1 MLIVGVRNLK
11 DLWKEK
17 SLCFGNKANV
27 LSNAMQWGETVLPG
41 FCITFDLKREYNK
54 QLCEFLPQISES
66 YQSLMRERG
75 NCQVIVRS
83 SADWED
89 GEKAL
94 FPGIFRSIPSV
105 MSLSELLQAIQDCID
120 STQGAAVKYYTW
132 VNAAECE
139 FRYFTVLVQE
149 DLCSEYAGVAATQI
163 PVAGYAE
170 KDLMMAILTQGNN
183 HALVRG
189 IGPYSTY
196 SFGLTHGELSMRRIS
211 GDICMTTKNQ
221 DCIFGELYRVL
232 NSLRQKT
239 GRELEIEWGYA
250 EEKVYIFQVR
260 FDIKLIPT
268 GAPPE
273 KEEIASFSS
282 DQEQGLKYQAM
293 HFFREQGLFPRK
305 TLFISRGSL
314 AEEAARILGSWD
326 CSGPITVRFSKEGAI
341 GLPRFFAPGKEA
353 ASQYVL
359 TTKQPDWSVIA
370 YPSLTVQ
377 KSYELYVDRDVL
389 ILEYVPGIWESDSG
403 LAADTVIFTQDRF
416 CIWLVKQPRNA
427 KYEDEK
433 GVYTLQLPPTS
444 LDQIRKELSVRVP
457 TLQRLREIF
466 SRDLPLNF
474 HFVSDGDQDYYLNC
488 RRTSRIFWED
498 RYGGP
503 VQIIE
508 NMDDCSRW
516 DGKSG
521 ILFRPKLHRGE
532 EFLLFQFAPFLK
544 SLPVPIFVEF
554 GILSHP
560 AIMLRELG
568 ISVIPYFLHHDYFEI
583 PLEGI

>member
-1 MLIVGVRNLK
+1 MLISGVRNLK

-17 SLCFGNKANV
+17 SLCFGNKANA
-27 LSNAMQWGETVLPG
+27 LSYAMQWGNTVLPG
-41 FCITFDLKREYNK
+41 FCITFDLQREYK
-54 QLCEFLPQISES
+54 EQLCEFLPQIKQS
-66 YQSLMRERG
+66 YQWLMGERG

-83 SADWED
+83 SADLED

-94 FPGIFRSIPSV
+94 FPGIFRSIPRV
-105 MSLSELLQAIQDCID
+105 ATLSELLQAIQDCID
-120 STQGAAVKYYTW
+120 STQGAAVKYYAW
-132 VNAAECE
+132 ANVAECE

-149 DLCSEYAGVAATQI
+149 ELCPEYAGVAATQI

-170 KDLMMAILTQGNN
+170 KNLMMAILTRGNN

-189 IGPYSTY
+189 IGPCSTY
-196 SFGLTHGELSMRRIS
+196 SFILTHDALSVRRIV
-211 GDICMTTKNQ
+211 GDIRMDPQSQNHL
-221 DCIFGELYRVL
+221 FGQLYHIL
-232 NSLRQKT
+232 NDLRQKT
-239 GRELEIEWGYA
+239 GRELEIEWGYT
-250 EEKVYIFQVR
+250 EGKVYIFQVR
-260 FDIKLIPT
+260 FDIKLVHAD
-268 GAPPE
+268 APPE
-273 KEEIASFSS
+273 RLEIASFPF

-293 HFFREQGLFPRK
+293 RFFREQGLFPRK

-314 AEEAARILGSWD
+314 AKEAAGILRSWD
-326 CSGPITVRFSKEGAI
+326 TPAPITVRFSKEGTL
-341 GLPRFFAPGKEA
+341 GLPRFFAPSKEA

-359 TTKQPDWSVIA
+359 DTKQPDWSVIA
-370 YPSLTVQ
+370 YSSLVVQ
-377 KSYELYVDRDVL
+377 KSYELYIDRDVF
-389 ILEYVPGIWESDSG
+389 ILEYIPGIWESDSV
-403 LAADTVIFTQDRF
+403 LAADTVILTQDRF

-433 GVYTLQLPPTS
+433 GTYMLQVPPTS
-444 LDQIRKELSVRVP
+444 LDQMKKELSARVP
-457 TLQRLREIF
+457 TLRRLREIF
-466 SRDLPLNF
+466 SQDLPLNF

-488 RRTSRIFWED
+488 RRTSRIFWEE

-508 NMDDCSRW
+508 DMADCSRW

-544 SLPVPIFVEF
+544 SLSVPIFVEF

-568 ISVIPYFLHHDYFEI
+568 ISVIPYFLHHDYYEI